1 MDCNGGNG
9 RDALGDSLTGGDYH
23 YVLEDVPH
31 LTDYLPDLPVVAK
44 ICYNASIIELY

>member
-1 MDCNGGNG
+1 MDHNGGNSRG
-9 RDALGDSLTGGDYH
+9 APGDSLTGGDFH

-44 ICYNASIIELY
+44 ICYNASIMS